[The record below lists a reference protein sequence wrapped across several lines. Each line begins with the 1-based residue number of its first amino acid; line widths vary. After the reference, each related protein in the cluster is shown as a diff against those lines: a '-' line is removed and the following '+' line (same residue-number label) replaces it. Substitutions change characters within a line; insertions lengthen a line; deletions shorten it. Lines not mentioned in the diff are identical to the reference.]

1 MPFPAAHPGLLR
13 AITERGYA
21 EPTPVQAAVLD
32 PGTTGKDL
40 LVSAETGS
48 GKTVAYGLV
57 IARTLL
63 GDAPR
68 LPKDA
73 PTLALVIAP
82 TRELAFQVQAELSWL
97 YAPTGA
103 RVVACVGGMDP
114 RREQRELSLGAPI
127 VVGTPGRLR
136 DHLER
141 GRLDLS
147 RIAAVV
153 LDEADE
159 MLDLGFKEELE
170 ALLDATPASRTTL
183 MFSATIP
190 RGIASLARQYQRD
203 ALRIASSDEQAA
215 HGDIEYRAVTVIP
228 RERDLAVVN
237 LLRYFEAR
245 GALVFCSTRAAVNHL
260 VANLLERGFSVVAL
274 SGELSQAE
282 RTRALQSLRDGRAR
296 VCVATDVAARGL
308 DLPDLGLV
316 VHADPPRDRQTLLH
330 RSGRT
335 GRAGRKGVTVVI
347 VPAPAR
353 HQAERLFASANVQAA
368 WSPAPSSDEIR
379 KRDQARLV
387 ADVAATAAD
396 AGDDEMAAARALL
409 AERGPEEIAAALVRL
424 HRGLQPAPE
433 ELTVPVERTARPSRA
448 PAGGDHRRPA
458 RKGEWSLFHLNIGSR
473 RNADPRWLVPLLCK
487 RGAITRQEIGAIR
500 IDERATTVEIATHA
514 AERFAEQARKPSADP
529 RDKHIRIARFEP
541 ALVRPPA
548 AARRR

>member
-1 MPFPAAHPGLLR
+1 
-13 AITERGYA
+13 
-21 EPTPVQAAVLD
+21 
-32 PGTTGKDL
+32 
-40 LVSAETGS
+40 
-48 GKTVAYGLV
+48 
-57 IARTLL
+57 
-63 GDAPR
+63 
-68 LPKDA
+68 
-73 PTLALVIAP
+73 
-82 TRELAFQVQAELSWL
+82 
-97 YAPTGA
+97 
-103 RVVACVGGMDP
+103 
-114 RREQRELSLGAPI
+114 
-127 VVGTPGRLR
+127 
-136 DHLER
+136 
-141 GRLDLS
+141 
-147 RIAAVV
+147 
-153 LDEADE
+153 
-159 MLDLGFKEELE
+159 
-170 ALLDATPASRTTL
+170 

-203 ALRIASSDEQAA
+203 AVRIASTDEQAA
-215 HGDIEYRAVTVIP
+215 HGDIEYRAITVIP

-353 HQAERLFASANVQAA
+353 HQAERMFASANVQAV

-387 ADVAATAAD
+387 ADVAASASD

-409 AERGPEEIAAALVRL
+409 AERGPEQIATALVRL

-433 ELTVPVERTARPSRA
+433 ELTLPVERTARPRRA
-448 PAGGDHRRPA
+448 PAGREHRGPA

-500 IDERATTVEIATHA
+500 VDERATTVEIATHA
-514 AERFAEQARKPSADP
+514 AERFAEQARRPSADP

-541 ALVRPPA
+541 ARVRPQA

>member
-1 MPFPAAHPGLLR
+1 MPFPPTHPGLLR
-13 AITERGYA
+13 ALAERGYA

-32 PGTTGKDL
+32 PSAGSHDL

-48 GKTVAYGLV
+48 GKTVAYGLLM
-57 IARTLL
+57 AQTLL
-63 GDAPR
+63 DGTHR
-68 LPKDA
+68 LPPRS

-82 TRELAFQVQAELSWL
+82 TRELAVQVQTELGWL
-97 YAPTGA
+97 YAPTA
-103 RVVACVGGMDP
+103 TRVVACVGGMDP
-114 RREQRELSLGAPI
+114 RREQRELAEGAPI

-147 RIAAVV
+147 RIAVVV

-170 ALLDATPASRTTL
+170 ALLQATPDTRRTL

-190 RGIASLARQYQRD
+190 RNIAALARQYQKN
-203 ALRIASSDEQAA
+203 AVRISTTDEHAA
-215 HGDIEYRAVTVIP
+215 HGDIEYRAVTVMP

-237 LLRYFEAR
+237 LLRYFEVR

-260 VANLLERGFSVVAL
+260 AANLLERGFSVVAL

-316 VHADPPRDRQTLLH
+316 IHADPPRDRQTLLH

-353 HQAERLFASANVQAA
+353 GMVERLLGSANVQAI
-368 WSPAPSSDEIR
+368 WSPAPSSDAIR
-379 KRDQARLV
+379 SRDQARLTSEIASLAV
-387 ADVAATAAD
+387 DAAEDELTAAR
-396 AGDDEMAAARALL
+396 GIL
-409 AERGPEEIAAALVRL
+409 AEHTAEQVATALVRL

-433 ELTVPVERTARPSRA
+433 ELTVPSERPSR
-448 PAGGDHRRPA
+448 PVRPTRDPRRPS
-458 RKGEWSLFHLNIGSR
+458 KGDWTLFRLNVGSTK
-473 RNADPRWLVPLLCK
+473 NADPRWLIPLLCK
-487 RGAITRQEIGAIR
+487 RGGITRHEIGAIR
-500 IDERATTVEIATHA
+500 ISFRDTTVEIASHA
-514 AERFAEQARKPSADP
+514 AAQFAASASRPSSDP
-529 RDKHIRIARFEP
+529 RDKHIRIEP
-541 ALVRPPA
+541 HRPRPPA
-548 AARRR
+548 HRPRS

>member
-1 MPFPAAHPGLLR
+1 MPFPPAHPGLLR

-40 LVSAETGS
+40 LVSAQTGS

-82 TRELAFQVQAELSWL
+82 TRELAFQVQTELSWL

-203 ALRIASSDEQAA
+203 AVRIASTDEQAA

-353 HQAERLFASANVQAA
+353 HQAERLFANANVQAV

-409 AERGPEEIAAALVRL
+409 AERGPEQIAAALVRL

-433 ELTVPVERTARPSRA
+433 ELTVPVERTARPRRA
-448 PAGGDHRRPA
+448 PAGRDQRGPA
-458 RKGEWSLFHLNIGSR
+458 RKGEWSLFHLNIGSS

-500 IDERATTVEIATHA
+500 VDKSGTTVEIATHA
-514 AERFAEQARKPSADP
+514 AERFAEQARQPSADP

-541 ALVRPPA
+541 ARVRPPA

>member
-1 MPFPAAHPGLLR
+1 MPFPPAHPGLLR
-13 AITERGYA
+13 ALAERGYD

-32 PGTTGKDL
+32 PSAASQDL

-48 GKTVAYGLV
+48 GKTVAYGLLMGE
-57 IARTLL
+57 TLL
-63 GDAPR
+63 DGAPR
-68 LPKDA
+68 LPRQS

-82 TRELAFQVQAELSWL
+82 TRELAVQVQSELAWL
-97 YAPTGA
+97 YAPTGT

-114 RREQRELSLGAPI
+114 RREQRELAEGAPI

-147 RIAAVV
+147 RIAVVV

-170 ALLDATPASRTTL
+170 ALLQATPGTRRTL

-190 RGIASLARQYQRD
+190 RSIAALARQYQKD
-203 ALRIASSDEQAA
+203 AVRISTTDEDAA
-215 HGDIEYRAVTVIP
+215 HGDIEYRAVMVLP

-237 LLRYFEAR
+237 LLRYFEVR

-260 VANLLERGFSVVAL
+260 AANLLERGFSVVAL

-316 VHADPPRDRQTLLH
+316 IHADPPRDRQTLLH

-347 VPAPAR
+347 VPVPAR
-353 HQAERLFASANVQAA
+353 GMAERLLGGAKVQAR
-368 WSPAPSSDEIR
+368 WSPAPSSDDIR
-379 KRDQARLV
+379 ARDQARLT
-387 ADVAATAAD
+387 ADVASLTAD
-396 AGDDEMAAARALL
+396 AGEDELAAARAIL
-409 AERGPEEIAAALVRL
+409 AERTPEQVATALVRL
-424 HRGLQPAPE
+424 HRSLQPSPE
-433 ELTVPVERTARPSRA
+433 ELTVPVERQARPVRPSGDAHDPRPSRGA
-448 PAGGDHRRPA
+448 S
-458 RKGEWSLFHLNIGSR
+458 KGNWALFRLNVGSTK
-473 RNADPRWLVPLLCK
+473 NADPRWLIPLLCK
-487 RGAITRQEIGAIR
+487 RGGITRHEIGAIR
-500 IDERATTVEIATHA
+500 ISFRDTTVEIAAHA
-514 AERFAEQARKPSADP
+514 ADKFASQARRPSSDP
-529 RDKHIRIARFEP
+529 RDKHIRIEP
-541 ALVRPPA
+541 FRPRA
-548 AARRR
+548 TREQRRS